1 MYDEIKAIWNLTM
14 GSILSFLKQK
24 EKAESNGVTENSNII
39 HTVIEFAQS
48 KDISMAKAVEK
59 LNSFQTFKVDDLLD
73 KITESIKNINEE
85 VAHKFQD
92 GSILLNHAGRLS
104 GLNPKESSLWEDG
117 LYMKNDI
124 QISNTDALTEV
135 IKIESEHNH
144 RPQETKSSIGLRITL

>member
-1 MYDEIKAIWNLTM
+1 M

-39 HTVIEFAQS
+39 DTVIEFAQS

-104 GLNPKESSLWEDG
+104 GLNTKESSLWEDG

-135 IKIESEHNH
+135 IQIESEHIN
-144 RPQETKSSIGLRITL
+144 RKQETKPSVGVRITL

>member
-1 MYDEIKAIWNLTM
+1 MIKGIWNLTM

-24 EKAESNGVTENSNII
+24 EKAESNGVAENSNII
-39 HTVIEFAQS
+39 ETVIAFAQS

-59 LNSFQTFKVDDLLD
+59 LNSFQSFKVDELLE
-73 KITESIKNINEE
+73 KITKSIKNINEE

-104 GLNPKESSLWEDG
+104 GLNQKESSLWEDG

-124 QISNTDALTEV
+124 QISNTDALSE
-135 IKIESEHNH
+135 ILQIESEHTN
-144 RPQETKSSIGLRITL
+144 RKQEIKSSVGVRITL

>member
-1 MYDEIKAIWNLTM
+1 M

-24 EKAESNGVTENSNII
+24 EKAESNGVTETSNVID
-39 HTVIEFAQS
+39 TVIAFAQS

-59 LNSFQTFKVDDLLD
+59 LNSFQSFKVDDLLE
-73 KITESIKNINEE
+73 KTTKSIKNINEE

-104 GLNPKESSLWEDG
+104 GLNQKESSLWEDG

-124 QISNTDALTEV
+124 QISNTEALTEV
-135 IKIESEHNH
+135 IQIESEHTS
-144 RPQETKSSIGLRITL
+144 RKQETKSSVGLRITL